1 MKVDELEL
9 QALVEG
15 GSISYGIVQPGTD
28 GELGVPIVRVGD
40 LEHGSLAGVEPKM
53 RVDPAIEARFHKTR
67 LRGGEV
73 LVSLVGAAGR
83 TAVVPSTLAGWNV
96 ARAVAVLRPV
106 GVEPM
111 WLAYALAGPSC
122 QRQIF
127 AALNTTVQ
135 ATLNLSDLKKVRV
148 PMPASASR
156 RAIAEVL
163 GALDD
168 KIAANQRVA
177 DSAVA
182 LADQLFARDKSS
194 ATLEVRA
201 FDQVC
206 TIAGGATPSTKVSD
220 YWDGGIPWATPTDVT
235 GLRAPYL
242 DATARSITDE
252 GLAKCSSALYPVGSI
267 LMTSRATIGA
277 FALAKVPVAVNQGF
291 IVAHAR
297 EPQAQLWLFHEMRSR
312 VEDFLLY
319 ANGAT
324 FLELSKSRFKSIEV
338 SWPADL
344 PSVRQ
349 FCGEV
354 APLHDR
360 AHQAMVESAQLA
372 ELRDTLLPHLMSG
385 RLTVREAEKHVEAAL

>member
-1 MKVDELEL
+1 MRRTVRLG
-9 QALVEG
+9 ALCTLRAGSAFPQDQQGGKG
-15 GSISYGIVQPGTD
+15 GSPFIKVSDLSQPAGGKWVVDANNYITEAQARRLKVRLMPPRSVVFAKI
-28 GELGVPIVRVGD
+28 GEGLKSERLRVLSVPTAIDNNLMAATATESSCSPDYLYYLLATVGLSKFAHGSALPYLRQSD
-40 LEHGSLAGVEPKM
+40 LES
-53 RVDPAIEARFHKTR
+53 IECD
-67 LRGGEV
+67 
-73 LVSLVGAAGR
+73 
-83 TAVVPSTLAGWNV
+83 VPPLPT
-96 ARAVAVLRPV
+96 
-106 GVEPM
+106 
-111 WLAYALAGPSC
+111 
-122 QRQIF
+122 Q
-127 AALNTTVQ
+127 
-135 ATLNLSDLKKVRV
+135 
-148 PMPASASR
+148 

>member
-1 MKVDELEL
+1 MVNM
-9 QALVEG
+9 
-15 GSISYGIVQPGTD
+15 
-28 GELGVPIVRVGD
+28 GELFRYRSIPDVEMARVDLGSVDSERFHLCEGD
-40 LEHGSLAGVEPKM
+40 LLFARRSLTLEGSGVCTIVGAVKQPTTWESSIIRARLDRRSSDSRFYFHYFRSPQG
-53 RVDPAIEARFHKTR
+53 RRQIEAITQQ
-67 LRGGEV
+67 V
-73 LVSLVGAAGR
+73 AAAGIR
-83 TAVVPSTLAGWNV
+83 LSELA
-96 ARAVAVLRPV
+96 
-106 GVEPM
+106 
-111 WLAYALAGPSC
+111 
-122 QRQIF
+122 
-127 AALNTTVQ
+127 
-135 ATLNLSDLKKVRV
+135 DLKV
-148 PMPASASR
+148 PTPPLPTQ

-194 ATLEVRA
+194 ATLERRV
-201 FDQVC
+201 FDEVC
-206 TIAGGATPSTKVSD
+206 TIAGGATPSTKVSE

-242 DATARSITDE
+242 DATARSITE
-252 GLAKCSSALYPVGSI
+252 QGLAKCSSALYPVGSI

-297 EPQAQLWLFHEMRSR
+297 ESEAQLWLFHEMRSR

-324 FLELSKSRFKSIEV
+324 FLELSKSRFRSIEV
-338 SWPADL
+338 SWPSDSSL
-344 PSVRQ
+344 VRH
-349 FCGEV
+349 FDDEV
-354 APLHDR
+354 DPLHDR
-360 AHQAMVESAQLA
+360 AHAALIESRHLA

-385 RLTVREAEKHVEAAL
+385 RLTVREAEKQVEEVL